1 MKIKV
6 NGDKILN
13 VTDKSLTVKDG
24 RLYNTET
31 RNYEGV
37 DGDAVTFNISINGND
52 LVIMGTVHGYTCG
65 GHIIIRPNEEFHD
78 IKERKIEHISS
89 VELYDDSDDESLE
102 LMISN

>member
-13 VTDKSLTVKDG
+13 VTEKSLTVKDG
-24 RLYNTET
+24 RLYNTLT
-31 RNYEGV
+31 KNYEGV
-37 DGDAVTFNISINGND
+37 DGDAVTFDISINGNGR
-52 LVIMGTVHGYTCG
+52 VIMGTVQGYTCG
-65 GHIIIRPNEEFHD
+65 EHIIIRPCQEYND

-102 LMISN
+102 LMLS